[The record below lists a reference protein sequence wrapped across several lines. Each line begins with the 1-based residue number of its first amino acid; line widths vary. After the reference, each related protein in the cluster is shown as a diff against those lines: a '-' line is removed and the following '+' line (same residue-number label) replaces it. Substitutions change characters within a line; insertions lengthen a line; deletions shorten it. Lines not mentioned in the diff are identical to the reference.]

1 MSTHGTSEAPQA
13 HRHDGVRGTTS
24 AIARLRIALGAVVVV
39 LLVEI
44 AVGTRA
50 HSLAL
55 ISDAGHLA
63 TDTGTLGLAW
73 FATARSRRPSS
84 ARHTFG
90 HHRTGI
96 LVAAIN
102 ATVLLAVAVA
112 VAVAA
117 VLRLRHP
124 MPVDAAPVLAVAV
137 FALVVNISLAR
148 TLNGGGGELS
158 TRSAMLHVIGDALA
172 SAGVIVSALIILTT
186 GWQSADAAV
195 SLVIAALIAATAA
208 GLLREAARILA
219 ESTPSD
225 IDADAVRTLIAGT
238 HGITDVHDLHIW
250 SLSRTHRALSAH
262 VTIGD
267 RPLGEVTAILHQLE
281 MMLCTDF
288 NIEHATLQPECPS
301 CQDGAPLYC
310 DLSERHDLVHA
321 TGPVATPR
329 RPEP

>member
-1 MSTHGTSEAPQA
+1 MSPPPPIEPRP
-13 HRHDGVRGTTS
+13 HRHDGIAGVTS
-24 AIARLRIALGAVVVV
+24 AIGRLRIALVAVVLV

-44 AVGTRA
+44 AVGAHA

-73 FATARSRRPSS
+73 FATARSRQPSS

-102 ATVLLAVAVA
+102 AAVLLAVAVA
-112 VAVAA
+112 IAFAA
-117 VLRLRHP
+117 VVRLRHP
-124 MPVDAAPVLAVAV
+124 MPVDATPVLAVAV
-137 FALVVNISLAR
+137 FALVVNVYLAR
-148 TLNGGGGELS
+148 TLSGGGDELT
-158 TRSAMLHVIGDALA
+158 TRSAKLHVIGDALA
-172 SAGVIVSALIILTT
+172 SAGVIVSSLIILTT

-195 SLVIAALIAATAA
+195 SLVIAALIAASAA
-208 GLLREAARILA
+208 GLLRETARILA

-238 HGITDVHDLHIW
+238 IGITDVHDLHIW
-250 SLSRTHRALSAH
+250 SLSRNHRALSAH

-267 RPLGEVTAILHQLE
+267 RPLGEVTALLHQLE

-310 DLSERHDLVHA
+310 DLSEWHNLVHT
-321 TGPVATPR
+321 TGEAAAPR
-329 RPEP
+329 RREP